1 MAKFRRRK
9 RSMLYANLMLLF
21 VFLAGLWLIGLSRY
35 VDDIPDAVVDK
46 TTRTDAI
53 VVLTGGSGRLITGL
67 DLLSNNIAD
76 VMFISGV
83 YRGLDVRQLLQI
95 VHHNPTKLEKRINI
109 GNAINTREN
118 AEETA
123 RWVTEKKISSLRL
136 VTAAYH
142 MPRSQLEFNNVMPNI
157 RIVANPIFPQHVK
170 HSEWWS
176 WPGTAILMA
185 SEFNKF
191 LMAWVR
197 HRTEHLFMLGS
208 QHNGK

>member
-1 MAKFRRRK
+1 MTRHRK
-9 RSMLYANLMLLF
+9 RQRAMVFVNLALVVLF
-21 VFLAGLWLIGLSRY
+21 FLSLWTIGLSRY
-35 VDDIPDAVVDK
+35 VGDIPKVVDDE

-53 VVLTGGSGRLITGL
+53 VVLTGGSGRLNVGL
-67 DLLSNNIAD
+67 DLLSRNLAEL
-76 VMFISGV
+76 MFVSGV
-83 YRGLDVRQLLQI
+83 YRGLDVRKLLQ
-95 VHHNPTKLEKRINI
+95 VVYQDAPRLETRINI

-123 RWVTEKKISSLRL
+123 EWIAPKKIRSLRL

-142 MPRSQLEFNNVMPNI
+142 MPRSQLEFKNLMPGI
-157 RIVANPIFPQHVK
+157 KIIAHPVFPEHVK
-170 HSEWWS
+170 HSEWWA

-197 HRTEHLFMLGS
+197 HLGEDLLFS
-208 QHNGK
+208 E